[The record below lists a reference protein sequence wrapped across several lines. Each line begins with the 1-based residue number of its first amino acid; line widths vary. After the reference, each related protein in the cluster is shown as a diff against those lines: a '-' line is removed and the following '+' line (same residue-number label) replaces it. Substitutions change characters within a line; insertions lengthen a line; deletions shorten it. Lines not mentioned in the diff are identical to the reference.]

1 MDRPTLG
8 VEEEFVLVDG
18 DGRLVQEGPETLAE
32 TAEPEADLK
41 AELLR
46 CQVESATG
54 VHSEVDALR
63 ADIARSRAALIEAAA
78 GRGLRLLAS
87 GTPVLA
93 EEFDA
98 LLGPD
103 TRYRR
108 IHSRFGSMVFSGLTC
123 GSHVHVEV
131 ADREV
136 AVQVVNHLRP
146 WLPVLLAIS
155 ANSPFNDGRDTDYA
169 SSRHLLWTRW
179 PTAVPPPYLDDAADY
194 DTRVQE
200 LVDTTAAMDLKMVYW
215 DVRISDHLPTIEV
228 RVADVL
234 PTADEA
240 ALFGILV
247 RALVTEFIGLV
258 GRALRAQPIPQDVLR
273 GRLWRAARDG
283 LTGQCADPITG
294 HLRPALDIVDDLIAR
309 LHDPAERALAAEVRD
324 RWHATGGGADR
335 QRHAYARANSLT
347 DVIDHIVTE
356 TARGTGV
363 EGARRES

>member
-1 MDRPTLG
+1 MADRPTLG

-32 TAEPEADLK
+32 STDPDLDLK

-54 VHSEVDALR
+54 VHTDVDALR
-63 ADIARSRAALIEAAA
+63 ADLAHSRAELIKAAA

-87 GTPVLA
+87 GTPVHG
-93 EEFDA
+93 EHFDA

-108 IHSRFGSMVFSGLTC
+108 MHSRFGSMVFSGLTC
-123 GSHVHVEV
+123 GCHVHVEV

-146 WLPVLLAIS
+146 WLPVLLALS
-155 ANSPFNDGRDTDYA
+155 ANSPFNDGRDTGYA
-169 SSRHLLWTRW
+169 SARHLLWSRW
-179 PTAVPPPYLDDAADY
+179 PTAVPPPYLDSAADY
-194 DTRVQE
+194 DTRVTA
-200 LVDTTAAMDLKMVYW
+200 LVDTTAAMDLKMIYW

-247 RALVTEFIGLV
+247 RALVTEFVALV
-258 GRALRAQPIPQDVLR
+258 GRALRAQPVPQDILR

-283 LTGQCADPITG
+283 MSGQCADPVTG
-294 HLRPALDIVDDLIAR
+294 RLRPTLDIVDDLFAY
-309 LHDPAERALAAEVRD
+309 LDDPAERALADRVRA
-324 RWHATGGGADR
+324 RWHTGGGAER
-335 QRHAYARANSLT
+335 QRAAYGKAGSLD
-347 DVIDHIVTE
+347 DVVEHIVGE
-356 TARGTGV
+356 TASGT
-363 EGARRES
+363 

>member
-1 MDRPTLG
+1 MARPTLG

-18 DGRLVQEGPETLAE
+18 EGRLVQEGPETLAD
-32 TAEPEADLK
+32 TDDADIDLK

-54 VHSEVDALR
+54 VHDDVEGLR
-63 ADIARSRAALIEAAA
+63 ADLAHSRAELVKAAE

-87 GTPVLA
+87 GTPVHG

-108 IHSRFGSMVFSGLTC
+108 MHSRFGSMVFSGLTC
-123 GSHVHVEV
+123 GCHVHVEV

-146 WLPVLLAIS
+146 WLPVLLAVS
-155 ANSPFNDGRDTDYA
+155 ANSPFHDGRDTGYA
-169 SSRHLLWTRW
+169 SSRHLLWSRW
-179 PTAVPPPYLDDAADY
+179 PTAVPPPYLDSAADY
-194 DTRVQE
+194 DTRVHA
-200 LVDTTAAMDLKMVYW
+200 LVDTTAAMDLKMIYW

-234 PTADEA
+234 PTSDEA
-240 ALFGILV
+240 ALFGVLV
-247 RALVTEFIGLV
+247 RALVTEFVALA
-258 GRALRAQPIPQDVLR
+258 GRGLRAQPIPQDVLR

-283 LTGQCADPITG
+283 LAGECADPVTG
-294 HLRPALDIVDDLIAR
+294 RLRPALAIADDLIAH
-309 LHDPAERALAAEVRD
+309 LDDPAERALADRIRA
-324 RWHATGGGADR
+324 RWHTAGDGAQR
-335 QRHAYARANSLT
+335 QRAAYAEAHRLEA
-347 DVIDHIVTE
+347 VVDHIAGE
-356 TARGTGV
+356 TASGT
-363 EGARRES
+363 

>member
-1 MDRPTLG
+1 MDRPSLG

-18 DGRLVQEGPETLAE
+18 DGHLVQAAPEILAE
-32 TAEPEADLK
+32 SADRGLDLK

-54 VHSEVDALR
+54 VHTDVDALR

-78 GRGLRLLAS
+78 GRGLRLLAT
-87 GTPVLA
+87 GTPVLG

-155 ANSPFNDGRDTDYA
+155 ANSPFNDGRDTGYA
-169 SSRHLLWTRW
+169 SSRHLLWSRW
-179 PTAVPPPYLDDAADY
+179 PTAVPPPYLDSAADY
-194 DTRVQE
+194 DTRVRA

-215 DVRISDHLPTIEV
+215 EVRISDHLPTIEV

-240 ALFGILV
+240 ALFGVLV
-247 RALVTEFIGLV
+247 RALVTEFIDLV
-258 GRALRAQPIPQDVLR
+258 ARALRAQPVPQDILR

-283 LTGQCADPITG
+283 LAGQCADPVTG
-294 HLRPALDIVDDLIAR
+294 HLRPTLAVADDLIAR
-309 LHDPAERALAAEVRD
+309 LDDPAERALAARVRA
-324 RWHATGGGADR
+324 RWHSAGGGAER
-335 QRHAYARANSLT
+335 QRRAYAESNSL
-347 DVIDHIVTE
+347 DGVIDHIVRE
-356 TARGTGV
+356 TAQGV
-363 EGARRES
+363 